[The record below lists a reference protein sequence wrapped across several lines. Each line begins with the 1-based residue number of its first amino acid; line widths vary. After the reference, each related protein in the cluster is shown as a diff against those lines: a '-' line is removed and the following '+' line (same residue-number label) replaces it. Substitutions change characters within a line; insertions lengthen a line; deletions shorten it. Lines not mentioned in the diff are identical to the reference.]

1 MSYIHLES
9 LFYRHCVCI
18 HIDDYIGKFH
28 CLVVMLQ
35 KLFSVVQDKSC
46 VEGADAVM
54 MQELLLGGHLY
65 LQVSFNCYSIGAIGG
80 KMGRTLF

>member
-1 MSYIHLES
+1 
-9 LFYRHCVCI
+9 
-18 HIDDYIGKFH
+18 
-28 CLVVMLQ
+28 MLQ

-65 LQVSFNCYSIGAIGG
+65 LQVRFNYYSVAAIGEKAG
-80 KMGRTLF
+80 GGP